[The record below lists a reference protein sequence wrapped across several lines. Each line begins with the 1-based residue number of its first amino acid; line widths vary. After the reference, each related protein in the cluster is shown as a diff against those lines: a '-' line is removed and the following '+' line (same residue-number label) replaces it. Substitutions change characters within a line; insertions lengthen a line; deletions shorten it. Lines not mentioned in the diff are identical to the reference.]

1 MTPYLNRL
9 KPWVS
14 VICICYNHEPYVE
27 AALQSVVDQ
36 AYPNVELVVIDNAST
51 DGSLA
56 RIRAFARRHPTV
68 RVIEYQTNVGLCRAF
83 NEGLRQTKGAF
94 VIDLSAD
101 DVLLPQRITRQID
114 LFGKLPDDYGVVF
127 SNAGY
132 IDAGSHLTNYHFPL
146 DARGHSSYNVPTGR
160 IFRQVLAS
168 YFICTPTML
177 MRRSMLDQLGGYDE
191 SLSYEDFDLWVRSA
205 RDFRYGYVDEV
216 LTHKRRLPDSLSMQV
231 VRPDNPLLESTLAV
245 CYKAFDRCRTPDEY
259 EALAVRIRTFIRKC
273 FYAEQFDL
281 ARRFGQLLRY
291 IVRPDLLTW
300 SVLLLSRLQIPV
312 NSLYR
317 RYLRWRG
324 SPNGRA
330 SMA

>member
-36 AYPNVELVVIDNAST
+36 SYPNVELVVIDNAST
-51 DGSLA
+51 DGSLV
-56 RIRAFARRHPTV
+56 RIRAFADRHPLV
-68 RVIEYQTNVGLCRAF
+68 RLIEYQTNIGLCRAF

-101 DVLLPQRITRQID
+101 DILLPQRIVRQIE
-114 LFGKLPDDYGVVF
+114 LFTKLPDDYGVVF

-132 IDAGSHLTNYHFPL
+132 INAGSHLIDYHFPL
-146 DARGHSSYNVPTGR
+146 DARGHSSRNVPTGR
-160 IFRQVLAS
+160 IFRQLLAS

-177 MRRSMLDQLGGYDE
+177 MRRSMLEQLDGYDE

-205 RDFRYGYVDEV
+205 RDFRYAYVDEV
-216 LTHKRRLPDSLSMQV
+216 LTYKRRLTDSLSMQV
-231 VRPDNPLLESTLAV
+231 IRPDNQLLESTLVV
-245 CYKAFDRCRTPDEY
+245 CYKAFDRCQTPDEY
-259 EALAVRIRTFIRKC
+259 DALAARIRTFVRKC

-281 ARRFGQLLRY
+281 ARRFGQLLSH
-291 IVRPDLLTW
+291 IVRPDPLTYT
-300 SVLLLSRLQIPV
+300 VLMMSRLHLPV
-312 NSLYR
+312 NGIYQW
-317 RYLRWRG
+317 YVRWKV
-324 SPNGRA
+324 A
-330 SMA
+330 KVA